1 MIEYRTLLNIIQT
14 YRNQMDGNQKKR
26 GKIMQLKELC
36 QKIDYE
42 VLQGSLE
49 TDVIDIIYDSRRI
62 SGGTM
67 FVCMVGAVTDG
78 HRYIPDAVE
87 KGASV
92 IVVEREEAAVQI
104 PDDITVIKVRSA
116 RYALALMS
124 AAYFDYPAEKLTTIG
139 LTGTK
144 GKTTTTYIIND
155 VLQRAG
161 KKAGLIGT
169 IAVVIGDKSAPAKNT
184 TPESYEIHKFMAQ
197 MVEAGCEYAVME
209 VSSQGFKL
217 DRTAGIMFDYGVFTN
232 LSPDHIGPGEHA
244 DFDEYLQ
251 CKRMLFQ
258 QCRTGIVNLDDEHT
272 EAVLEGHTCDLV
284 TFSAR
289 GNQGMN
295 AHLDGGEDRFA
306 NEYKRGA
313 SGRQKRI
320 GSTGGQMDTKLD
332 GEADLIASDIEFLKE
347 GGKLGM
353 AFTASGLMACRAKMH
368 IPGYFSVYNA
378 LTTMAVCCQLGV
390 PEQDILA
397 GMEAVQVKGRV
408 EMIPV
413 SKDFRVIIDYAHNEV
428 STRSVLE
435 TLKQY
440 EPNRLITVFGCGG
453 NRSKVRR
460 YDIGRAA
467 GELADLCILTSDNP
481 RFEAVSDINNDIKA
495 GLNEHNANYIEIEDR
510 KEAIA
515 YAITHAQP
523 DDMIVMLGKGHEDY
537 VEIAG
542 KKYHFSEHEAI
553 AEIMEDIKAGRLT
566 MEDRRV
572 TIGS

>member
-1 MIEYRTLLNIIQT
+1 
-14 YRNQMDGNQKKR
+14 
-26 GKIMQLKELC
+26 MQLKELC
-36 QKIDYE
+36 RKIDYE

-49 TDVIDIIYDSRRI
+49 TDVADIIYDSRKI

-78 HRYIPDAVE
+78 HQYIPDAVE
-87 KGASV
+87 KGASA
-92 IVVEREEAAVQI
+92 IVVERAEAAVQI
-104 PDDITVIKVRSA
+104 PDDITVIKVASA

-155 VLQRAG
+155 VLRRAG

-169 IAVVIGDKSAPAKNT
+169 IAVVIGDKSMPAKNT
-184 TPESYEIHKFMAQ
+184 TPESYEIHRFMAQ

-232 LSPDHIGPGEHA
+232 LSPDHIGPSEHA
-244 DFDEYLQ
+244 DFDEYLR
-251 CKRMLFQ
+251 CKSMLFR
-258 QCRTGIVNLDDEHT
+258 QCRTGIVNIDDAHT

-284 TFSAR
+284 TFSVEK
-289 GNQGMN
+289 
-295 AHLDGGEDRFA
+295 HGGQSEER
-306 NEYKRGA
+306 
-313 SGRQKRI
+313 
-320 GSTGGQMDTKLD
+320 TGGGSAGSFAGKQMNGMAGKQAANGGAGRIASDLIA
-332 GEADLIASDIEFLKE
+332 ADLIASDIEFLKE
-347 GGKLGM
+347 DGKLGM
-353 AFTASGLMACRAKMH
+353 AFTASGLMECRAKIH

-378 LTTMAVCCQLGV
+378 LTTMAVCRQLGV

-397 GMEAVQVKGRV
+397 GLETVQVKGRV

-413 SKDFRVIIDYAHNEV
+413 SKDFSVIIDYAHNEV
-428 STRSVLE
+428 STRSVLK

-440 EPNRLITVFGCGG
+440 EPNRLIAVFGCGG

-460 YDIGRAA
+460 YDIGRVA
-467 GELADLCILTSDNP
+467 GELADFCILTSDNP
-481 RFEAVSDINNDIKA
+481 RFETVSDINNDIKV
-495 GLNEHNANYIEIEDR
+495 GLAEHDANYIEIEDR

-523 DDMIVMLGKGHEDY
+523 GDMIVMLGKGHEDY

-553 AEIMEDIKAGRLT
+553 AEIVEDIKAGRLA
-566 MEDRRV
+566 MENRRL
-572 TIGS
+572 TICDERPSV